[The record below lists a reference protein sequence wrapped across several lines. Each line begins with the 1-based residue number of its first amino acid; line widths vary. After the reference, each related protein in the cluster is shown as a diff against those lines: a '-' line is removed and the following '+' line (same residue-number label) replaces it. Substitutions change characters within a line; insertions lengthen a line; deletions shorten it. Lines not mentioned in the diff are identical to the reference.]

1 MLNRNP
7 TPLKMLSPFL
17 RQIDPT
23 STCDTMPQVLA
34 MESQNHTLAA
44 NALPG
49 WLKYPLDPFQQHA
62 VAAISRHENVLVTAK
77 TGSGKTL
84 VGEYQIAHS
93 LEKGRRVFYTT
104 PIKSLSNQKFHDLKA
119 MFPSVGI
126 MTGDLKFRPDA
137 DVVIMTTEIL
147 RNLLFKANS
156 TATRGLGITADLSLD
171 RLDAVVFDECHYI
184 NDRDRG
190 AVWEETM
197 ILLPP
202 AVNLVLLSATIDAP
216 EFFAS
221 WLGDLKRKPIHLI
234 STQYRIVPLQHG
246 VYRGEEL
253 LTVMDSKERFE
264 AGLYNAWLL
273 WRAGQVKTA
282 TDHRARVADRRRG
295 GYEADTIARSSS
307 GPKAFKHQMNELIV
321 RLQSQTLLPALFFV
335 FSRKDCERYA
345 SNIEHTLIDSSD
357 AATVR
362 HMIDFHLHRY
372 GEGLQRL
379 PQYQTLRTLLEKGIA
394 FHHSGLLPVLKEMV
408 EILFGRGYVK
418 LLFATETFAVGINMP
433 TKTVVFTG
441 YRKYDDATGGMR
453 MLNTDEYIQM
463 AGRAGRRGKDDKGLV
478 LYLPDRE
485 PESLADVKRMMT
497 GGRAT
502 FQSRMTFHYDF
513 LLKTLQAGN
522 LDWLQLLKDSYWH
535 KRFEQQLAAGR
546 RELQQLEVE
555 REALDILEA
564 ELDDLEER
572 DRLAATLKT
581 ATNAA
586 RKKAQQE
593 WGTWENRHAGARWAK
608 LIKEVWPKWQTLSK
622 EVWGLKEHLAAAE
635 DPTMDIWARLRAL
648 EAFGLLEQGSCNP
661 DSTPRLTALGTA
673 STEVN
678 EGHEILLAAAAR
690 AGLFKG
696 LNGREVVAVLAVFLK
711 EGQES
716 AGLVGLDSFAVPDR
730 VKGGVQRIQEMAD
743 GFREKE
749 RGFPGAALQG
759 VGDPFYWDVNVTW
772 LEPIW
777 RWLDGGLTMGELCAD
792 YGSYEGNVMRV
803 LMKLVNLL
811 EEWRSVAT
819 LAEDVEGL
827 EIVKGLELEIMREVA
842 VCDSLYLRI

>member
-1 MLNRNP
+1 M
-7 TPLKMLSPFL
+7 SPFL

-23 STCDTMPQVLA
+23 STCDTMPHVLA
-34 MESQNHTLAA
+34 MEAQKHTLAPEA
-44 NALPG
+44 IPG

-62 VAAISRHENVLVTAK
+62 VAAISRDENVLVTAK

-104 PIKSLSNQKFHDLKA
+104 PIKSLSNQKFHDLKT

-126 MTGDLKFRPDA
+126 MTGDLKYRPDA

-156 TATRGLGITADLSLD
+156 TATRSLGITADLSLD

-202 AVNLVLLSATIDAP
+202 EVNLVLLSATIDAP

-253 LTVMDSKERFE
+253 LTVMDRKDSFE

-273 WRAGQVKTA
+273 WRSGQVKA
-282 TDHRARVADRRRG
+282 ADDHRARVADRRRG
-295 GYEADTIARSSS
+295 GYEDDTIKRSSA
-307 GPKAFKHQMNELIV
+307 GPKAFKHQMNDLV
-321 RLQSQTLLPALFFV
+321 AKLQSQSLLPALFFV

-345 SNIEHTLIDSSD
+345 LNIEHTLIDSSD
-357 AATVR
+357 AAVVR

-372 GEGLQRL
+372 GESLQRL

-522 LDWLQLLKDSYWH
+522 LDWLKLLKESYWY
-535 KRFEQQLAAGR
+535 KRYERQLEASR
-546 RELQQLEVE
+546 REI
-555 REALDILEA
+555 AKLEA
-564 ELDDLEER
+564 ERDALNMAETDLDDLEER
-572 DRLAATLKT
+572 DRLAAALKT
-581 ATNAA
+581 AVNAA
-586 RKKAQQE
+586 KKKAQQE
-593 WGTWENRHAGARWAK
+593 WGAWENRHQGARWTK
-608 LIKEVWPKWQTLSK
+608 LIKETWPKWQSLSK
-622 EVWGLKEHLAAAE
+622 EIWSLKQELSAAE
-635 DPTMDIWARLRAL
+635 DPTRDIWARLRAL
-648 EAFGLLEQGSCNP
+648 TAFGLLEEGGEGV
-661 DSTPRLTALGTA
+661 TPKLTALGTA
-673 STEVN
+673 ATEVN

-696 LNGREVVAVLAVFLK
+696 LSGREIVAVLAVFLK

-716 AGLVGLDSFAVPDR
+716 GGLVGLESFAIPDNLKWVVR
-730 VKGGVQRIQEMAD
+730 GIQKLAD
-743 GFREKE
+743 GFCDKE
-749 RGFPGAALQG
+749 RKFPGAALQG
-759 VGDPFYWDVNVTW
+759 VGDPFYWDVNVAW

-777 RWLDGGLTMGELCAD
+777 RWLDGALTMAELCGE

-842 VCDSLYLRI
+842 VSDSLYLRI